1 MPFAGQRLGDI
12 NVLELFAGTA
22 RLTKSFKRKGVR
34 ALALDKTSRRSEG
47 QDVLEFDLSKRDE
60 VDSLLSFIKAN
71 AKRIALV
78 HMAPPCGI
86 ASRARGKRLRFLKDH
101 GTKEPRPLRG
111 DNHPDGFSWLVGSDY
126 NITLQ

>member
-60 VDSLLSFIKAN
+60 VDSLLSFHQSKCKAHSTWFTW
-71 AKRIALV
+71 RHLV
-78 HMAPPCGI
+78 GL
-86 ASRARGKRLRFLKDH
+86 RAGQEERDC
-101 GTKEPRPLRG
+101 
-111 DNHPDGFSWLVGSDY
+111 GFSK
-126 NITLQ
+126 ITAPKNPGL